1 MSERRFNRIELFK
14 TLILVVLFFTTILFL
29 YLLWSLDSANA
40 FHLPSILS
48 QEEEIDPPD
57 MEAFLIPSSI
67 IYSQGDGSY
76 QLADEDLDQ
85 KFVAALAELRTLS
98 NSASILVS
106 EVTAQQ
112 YQEAMSGYQSIILS
126 FDYGIPFSE
135 VCSRYEIKRAT
146 GFDVIES
153 MNTLSFSEAARES
166 IFIYDK
172 VKGKYFRLLADEE
185 SSVVK
190 DEFSKLQK
198 DEMLSYYT
206 VGNILGGENPALIPL
221 TMESDLI
228 PVQYDKES
236 PDTSEEIKQALAES
250 LFGENF
256 DFVRRITDSFGN
268 VTYMYG
274 YGQKTF
280 STSVDGVFEY
290 KNETLEGDST
300 GFFSDL
306 QTALTFVAMHGGWD
320 GLDGQDAAFYLKDAQ
335 SIADGKK
342 EGYRF
347 SFAIELSGEEVFYE
361 SGFPIEIEVLAG
373 QISYYKRDVFSVD
386 DDYTASFRPAQDPA
400 NVIAQNYS
408 YIYSN
413 MNSNTFSVNEE
424 EAFDAVASW
433 IISVQTGFVRIQ
445 SDQILRPAWIIHM
458 NNGQRFYF
466 SLYEAKPI
474 VQSKQ

>member
-1 MSERRFNRIELFK
+1 LEFGLGKHVSPAFDPHARRGNRPAGHRSFFNSKQGNLQ
-14 TLILVVLFFTTILFL
+14 
-29 YLLWSLDSANA
+29 S
-40 FHLPSILS
+40 
-48 QEEEIDPPD
+48 
-57 MEAFLIPSSI
+57 
-67 IYSQGDGSY
+67 GDGSY
-76 QLADEDLDQ
+76 QLADENLDQ
-85 KFVAALAELRTLS
+85 KFAGALIELRRLS

-106 EVTAQQ
+106 EVTSQQ
-112 YQEAMSGYQSIILS
+112 YQEAMSGYKSIILS
-126 FDYGIPFSE
+126 FDYGIPFDE
-135 VCSRYEIKRAT
+135 ICFRYEIKKAT

-153 MNTLSFSEAARES
+153 MNSLSFSEAAKES
-166 IFIYDK
+166 IFIYDRA
-172 VKGKYFRLLADEE
+172 KGKYFRLLADEE
-185 SSVVK
+185 SSVVA
-190 DEFSKLQK
+190 DEFSKLQR

-206 VGNILGGENPALIPL
+206 VGNILGGQNPALIPL
-221 TMESDLI
+221 TTDNSLSS
-228 PVQYDKES
+228 VRYDKES
-236 PDTSEEIKQALAES
+236 QEASEEIKQALAES

-290 KNETLEGDST
+290 KNETLEGNSA
-300 GFFSDL
+300 GFFADL

-320 GLDGQDAAFYLKDAQ
+320 SPDGQQAVFYLKNAQ
-335 SIADGKK
+335 GIADGKK

-347 SFAIELSGEEVFYE
+347 SFSIELWGEEVFYE
-361 SGFPIEIEVLAG
+361 SGFSIEIDVLAG

-386 DDYTASFRPAQDPA
+386 DDYKTSFRPAQDPA

-413 MNSNTFSVNEE
+413 MDSNVFSVNE
-424 EAFDAVASW
+424 EAFDAVASR
-433 IISVQTGFVRIQ
+433 ISSVQTGFVRIQ
-445 SDQILRPAWIIHM
+445 SDRVLRPVWIIQM

-466 SLYEAKPI
+466 SLYEATPI